1 MSRSC
6 AVCEHPNISRW
17 EICSR
22 IERTRGRDGGFPS
35 FVSIKR
41 DLQDEYG
48 VNTSVTGLKQHVEDH
63 VEMPAAGACLLRA
76 QLYDESFDSVVEE
89 VSQDVSP
96 IELIEFLPD
105 RPLTEAEVG
114 TIASHPEI
122 DAIHGEPLTTW
133 YSTIPDDFE
142 DDIHAFWIE
151 TGYEIISFSLYIGEF
166 SQWDQYTASMNADQ
180 EIRWE
185 QMEIRKKEDLVDRG
199 MMYRNDYL
207 HVPEQKPEETE
218 TPAFSE
224 EARADTEDW
233 FTDRAVQPSSAVM
246 EREFA
251 GGQPLSMDAVRD
263 LSTEE
268 LVQQLRGF
276 GVEISKE
283 TFQEE
288 VEGFYSA
295 SELADHWWE
304 VYSVT
309 AVGYDEDFIWMAAV
323 VLWERLVPDAVSSEQ
338 LDRMMQDGYDLR
350 DEGKTVEAC
359 NLWLEVW
366 KHLKERFTEEMT
378 SIRDA
383 EQVFSGLQSL
393 YNWCQDVEME
403 LGNAGRQDDSAF
415 HEKRIE
421 YCREFCELFPE
432 TYTLIIQN
440 MRSAVAVS
448 LFDLG
453 RVNEGEA
460 GFEALVSEYPD
471 FVWGYT
477 KWGDKYWQNQHHD
490 EIPLD
495 YGKAEEIYQRA
506 LSNDIDEPD
515 VVRKRLKKLETERE
529 NRDSEET

>member
-1 MSRSC
+1 
-6 AVCEHPNISRW
+6 
-17 EICSR
+17 
-22 IERTRGRDGGFPS
+22 
-35 FVSIKR
+35 
-41 DLQDEYG
+41 
-48 VNTSVTGLKQHVEDH
+48 
-63 VEMPAAGACLLRA
+63 
-76 QLYDESFDSVVEE
+76 
-89 VSQDVSP
+89 
-96 IELIEFLPD
+96 
-105 RPLTEAEVG
+105 
-114 TIASHPEI
+114 
-122 DAIHGEPLTTW
+122 
-133 YSTIPDDFE
+133 
-142 DDIHAFWIE
+142 
-151 TGYEIISFSLYIGEF
+151 
-166 SQWDQYTASMNADQ
+166 MNADQ

-415 HEKRIE
+415 HEKRIS
-421 YCREFCELFPE
+421 
-432 TYTLIIQN
+432 TAG
-440 MRSAVAVS
+440 SSVS
-448 LFDLG
+448 CFL
-453 RVNEGEA
+453 
-460 GFEALVSEYPD
+460 
-471 FVWGYT
+471 
-477 KWGDKYWQNQHHD
+477 
-490 EIPLD
+490 
-495 YGKAEEIYQRA
+495 
-506 LSNDIDEPD
+506 
-515 VVRKRLKKLETERE
+515 KRTP
-529 NRDSEET
+529 